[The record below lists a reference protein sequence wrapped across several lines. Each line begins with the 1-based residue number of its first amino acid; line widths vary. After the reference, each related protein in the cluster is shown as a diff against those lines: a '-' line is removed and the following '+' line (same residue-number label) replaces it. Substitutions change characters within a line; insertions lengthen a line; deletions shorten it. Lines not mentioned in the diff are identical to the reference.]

1 MTAPNTR
8 PEVWCWVHSD
18 GEDVAQVDA
27 GSGQCVAF
35 VQKDP
40 TRALDDG
47 CQDAAAVVS
56 WSGAASAL
64 VVADGVG
71 GHRDGAL
78 AARLAVDSI
87 TSRLVDERPEGLAVQ
102 SAVLAGIETANQQ
115 LIKQRGGAATTILV
129 AVIHGNELRSLHA
142 GDSELLVVGQRGKL
156 KHQTVSHSPVGYG
169 LEAGLIEAD
178 DGLDHEDRHLISS
191 CVGMEAMRVEVASAI
206 HLAARDT
213 VVLASDGLWDNLH
226 VAEVAE
232 IVRKGPLELAVREL
246 VAQCQQRM
254 RGEDGAVAGKPDD
267 LSILLY
273 RRKLVRDA
281 ARHGTVVANTQ
292 P

>member
-1 MTAPNTR
+1 MTALNTR
-8 PEVWCWVHSD
+8 PDVWCWAHPE
-18 GEDVAQVDA
+18 GQDVTQVEA

-35 VQKDP
+35 VQKAP
-40 TRALDDG
+40 TRAPDDG

-56 WSGAASAL
+56 WSGAASVL

-78 AARLAVDSI
+78 AARLAVESI
-87 TSRLVDERPEGLAVQ
+87 TSRLVVEQPEGLAVQ

-115 LIKQRGGAATTILV
+115 LIELRGGAATTILV
-129 AVIHGNELRSLHA
+129 AVIDGNELRSLHA

-169 LEAGLIEAD
+169 LEAGLIDAD
-178 DGLDHEDRHLISS
+178 DGLNHEDRHLISS

-206 HLAARDT
+206 SLAARDT
-213 VVLASDGLWDNLH
+213 VVLASDGLWDNMH
-226 VAEVAE
+226 VAEVTE
-232 IVRKGPLELAVREL
+232 IVRKGPLQFAVREL
-246 VAQCQQRM
+246 VTRCQQRM
-254 RGEDGAVAGKPDD
+254 RGEGEVVTGKPDD

-273 RRKLVRDA
+273 RR
-281 ARHGTVVANTQ
+281 
-292 P
+292 